1 MKKIAKYGL
10 TAAMA
15 ALFLVGCSEEKTIV
29 QPAEDYQPPATPRGV
44 TSITGDECVEILWY
58 ESDESDLAG
67 YRVYRSLTL
76 TGVYDLQATVQTGYY
91 LDDRVSNGTTYY
103 YAVASFDY
111 DGNESDLSPE
121 NVFDT
126 PRPAGTDLVLYD
138 PEYRSDL
145 AGYDFSE
152 YRRVSYDSPSADIT
166 VDFDDE
172 LNVFFADVGNVDT
185 DIQDFGYTESLDD
198 VDWAP
203 EDGWSGVGWAELIEG
218 HSYIIW
224 TADNRFAKFRVVD
237 INGNSVLLD
246 WAYQPQIGNPELA
259 PPLRGTESLRSNAR
273 TAVLAKT
280 AGQ

>member
-10 TAAMA
+10 AAAVA
-15 ALFLVGCSEEKTIV
+15 ALFLIGCSEEKTIV

-44 TSITGDECVEILWY
+44 TSITGDEYVEILWY

-76 TGVYDLQATVQTGYY
+76 TGVYDLRATVQTGYY
-91 LDDRVSNGTTYY
+91 LDENVNNGTTYY

-126 PRPAGTDLVLYD
+126 PRPAGADLVLYD

-152 YRRVSYDSPSADIT
+152 YRRVSYTSPSADIT

-237 INGNSVLLD
+237 CNENSVLLD
-246 WAYQPQIGNPELA
+246 WAYQPDIGNPELA
-259 PPLRGTESLRSNAR
+259 PPVRTNSPRRGDAR
-273 TAVLAKT
+273 TMTLVKAI
-280 AGQ
+280 GE